1 MRTRILWYKG
11 KIQVGDVVTRKI
23 ADPLDEYI
31 QQRDGR
37 YGIVVGR
44 EMVGDPI
51 HPCVIVSW
59 SESNRPVRIAESYVE
74 VVCEKDKE

>member
-11 KIQVGDVVTRKI
+11 NIKVGDMVKRKIQRPMDQKIEDEVGK
-23 ADPLDEYI
+23 
-31 QQRDGR
+31 

-44 EMVGDPI
+44 EMVGEPI

-59 SESNRPVRIAESYVE
+59 SESLRPTSIAESYVE
-74 VVCEKDKE
+74 VVCKSET

>member
-11 KIQVGDVVTRKI
+11 EIKIGDMVVRKMGYPI
-23 ADPLDEYI
+23 DQHLEKEN
-31 QQRDGR
+31 GK

-44 EMVGDPI
+44 EMVGKPI

-59 SESNRPVRIAESYVE
+59 SKSLRPSSIAESYVE
-74 VVCEKDKE
+74 VVCKQEI

>member
-1 MRTRILWYKG
+1 MRARILQYKG
-11 KIQVGDVVTRKI
+11 KIKVGDVVRRKI

-31 QQRDGR
+31 QNRDGK

-44 EMVGDPI
+44 EMVGKPI

-59 SESNRPVRIAESYVE
+59 SESGHPMAIGESYVE
-74 VVCEKDKE
+74 VVCKSET

>member
-11 KIQVGDVVTRKI
+11 KIKIGDMVVRKI
-23 ADPLDEYI
+23 QRPMDQKIEDEV
-31 QQRDGR
+31 GK

-51 HPCVIVSW
+51 HPCAIVSW
-59 SESNRPVRIAESYVE
+59 SKSLRPTSIAESYVE
-74 VVCEKDKE
+74 VVCKQET